1 MHTLICARCGA
12 EFQHKNANVKTCSE
26 KCRKARK
33 RDQDILCK
41 SGRSRTGQI
50 EKCRYCGKSYTVEGT
65 TQAFCSPKCRKA
77 NENRLKRAQAK
88 TVPATCIICG
98 CGFLTSKNSKSKT
111 CGPVCL
117 TKYKSALTS
126 ERELKRKLEAG
137 ASIAGLFSMPCP
149 WAMPGKLGPGPE
161 GVSWYSAQADPM
173 TRGVWLEGNLET
185 VRAKECAA

>member
-1 MHTLICARCGA
+1 MHTLTCARCGK
-12 EFQHKNANVKTCSE
+12 EFQHENANVLTCSE
-26 KCRKARK
+26 SCRKARK
-33 RDQDILCK
+33 RDQDIRCK
-41 SGRSRTGQI
+41 AGKGRTGQI
-50 EKCRYCGKSYTVEGT
+50 ATCKYCGKKFTVLGT
-65 TQAFCSPKCRKA
+65 TQKFCSQKCRKA

-98 CGFLTSKNSKSKT
+98 RGFLTSKNAKSKT

-149 WAMPGKLGPGPE
+149 WATPGNLGPGPE

-173 TRGVWLEGNLET
+173 TRGVWLTGNLET
-185 VRAKECAA
+185 VRAKEVAA

>member
-50 EKCRYCGKSYTVEGT
+50 EKCRYCGKSYIVEGT

-77 NENRLKRAQAK
+77 NGEQAEASAGQDGSRNVHHLRVRVPDQQKREKQ
-88 TVPATCIICG
+88 
-98 CGFLTSKNSKSKT
+98 N
-111 CGPVCL
+111 
-117 TKYKSALTS
+117 
-126 ERELKRKLEAG
+126 
-137 ASIAGLFSMPCP
+137 
-149 WAMPGKLGPGPE
+149 
-161 GVSWYSAQADPM
+161 
-173 TRGVWLEGNLET
+173 
-185 VRAKECAA
+185 VRACVPDQVQECAHDRA